1 MDCWHIPWASKIFT
15 GLSFNWAIETNKLF
29 LLTHTHTHT
38 ICQRILIL
46 FWDFLSPSFFW
57 GGGVCVCERENI
69 TLFYSP
75 DVSRKYI
82 YVWTSFEPTA
92 GESGDQAVVCVP
104 LPIGAKLQEKFLLTQ
119 WRDAGTRRWNCPP
132 YCTPHWRWG
141 RKRLR
146 ERCQIA
152 SKGDHPFWGGVA
164 CLFLFDEQ
172 VGGPPP
178 PKKSVLSS
186 KQDSLPGVPG
196 RVQLL
201 MWWRWWWWCQN
212 FED

>member
-1 MDCWHIPWASKIFT
+1 MSADPDFV
-15 GLSFNWAIETNKLF
+15 LRFPFPFFF
-29 LLTHTHTHT
+29 LG
-38 ICQRILIL
+38 
-46 FWDFLSPSFFW
+46 

-152 SKGDHPFWGGVA
+152 SKGDHPFWGGLLVCF
-164 CLFLFDEQ
+164 CLMSKWGDRL
-172 VGGPPP
+172 P
-178 PKKSVLSS
+178 PKNPCCHQSRILCLA
-186 KQDSLPGVPG
+186 SLAGCNFWCGGDGGGGVKTLKING
-196 RVQLL
+196 LL
-201 MWWRWWWWCQN
+201 C
-212 FED
+212 